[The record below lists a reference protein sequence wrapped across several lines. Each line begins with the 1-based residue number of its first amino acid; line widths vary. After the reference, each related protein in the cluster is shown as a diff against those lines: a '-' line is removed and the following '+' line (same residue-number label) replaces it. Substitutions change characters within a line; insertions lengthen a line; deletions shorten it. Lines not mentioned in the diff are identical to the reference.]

1 MKSIYYLLTIIFLAI
16 QTQSFA
22 QEDTT
27 KTNDEWKWRWEDEDK
42 WDWKWNWDDD
52 FDFGFSK
59 SRPAI
64 TLNYGLAQIDRKNM
78 NKNFVKP
85 NLLELKLGYIKENSA
100 FGKDNLVSY
109 NYRNVFVANE
119 SNKISGKEANGTE
132 IESDMWR
139 LGFERIRGYGYKLGE
154 SSSIILFNGYTL
166 NWSRVDF
173 KYPEIFTLN
182 VDPEIETLNLYD
194 ENFRFGTS
202 GVGGVGVKVIDNL
215 MLNASYERSI
225 IFQRHLFWKWAG
237 SAIIESAAQGLLDK
251 FVDEIFESSPYAGP
265 IVSFVLK
272 NALTYGVYELR
283 KDKMNWPFKSESP
296 LTYDQFKFGLTFVF

>member
-100 FGKDNLVSY
+100 FGKDDLVSY

-119 SNKISGKEANGTE
+119 SNKLSGKEANGTE

-154 SSSIILFNGYTL
+154 NSSIILFNGYTL

-173 KYPEIFTLN
+173 TYPLN
-182 VDPEIETLNLYD
+182 LTVDPEIETLNLYD

-283 KDKMNWPFKSESP
+283 KDKMNWPFKSEPP

>member
-27 KTNDEWKWRWEDEDK
+27 KTDDEWKWRWEDEDK

-100 FGKDNLVSY
+100 FGKDDLVSY

-119 SNKISGKEANGTE
+119 SNKLSGKEANETE

-139 LGFERIRGYGYKLGE
+139 LGFERNRGFGYKLGE

-173 KYPEIFTLN
+173 TYPLN
-182 VDPEIETLNLYD
+182 LTVDPEIETLNLYD

-237 SAIIESAAQGLLDK
+237 SAIIESAAQELLDR

-283 KDKMNWPFKSESP
+283 KDKMNWPFKGEPP

>member
-1 MKSIYYLLTIIFLAI
+1 MKPIIYLFTLIFLPLQA
-16 QTQSFA
+16 QSFA

-27 KTNDEWKWRWEDEDK
+27 KTDDEWKWHWEDEEK
-42 WDWKWNWDDD
+42 WDLKWKWEDD

-85 NLLELKLGYIKENSA
+85 GLLELKLGYIKA
-100 FGKDNLVSY
+100 KPALGKDDLISH
-109 NYRNVFVANE
+109 NYRNVFIANE
-119 SNKISGKEANGTE
+119 SNNLSGKKTNGTE
-132 IESDMWR
+132 IESEMWR
-139 LGFERIRGYGYKLGE
+139 FGFERIRGYGYKLGE

-173 KYPEIFTLN
+173 KYPEILTLTF
-182 VDPEIETLNLYD
+182 DPEIETLNLYD
-194 ENFRFGTS
+194 ESFRFGTS

-251 FVDEIFESSPYAGP
+251 FVDEIFQSSPYAGP
-265 IVSFVLK
+265 IVSFILK
-272 NALTYGVYELR
+272 NALTYGIYELR

>member
-1 MKSIYYLLTIIFLAI
+1 MKSIYYLLTIIFLVI
-16 QTQSFA
+16 KVQSFA

-27 KTNDEWKWRWEDEDK
+27 KIDDEWKWRWEDEDK
-42 WDWKWNWDDD
+42 WNWKWNWDDD
-52 FDFGFSK
+52 FDLGFSK
-59 SRPAI
+59 SSPAI
-64 TLNYGLAQIDRKNM
+64 TLNYGLAQVDRKNM

-85 NLLELKLGYIKENSA
+85 NLLELKLGYIKEKSA
-100 FGKDNLVSY
+100 FGKDDLVSY

-119 SNKISGKEANGTE
+119 SNKLSGKETNGTE

-173 KYPEIFTLN
+173 KYPLN
-182 VDPEIETLNLYD
+182 LTGDPEIETLNLYD

-296 LTYDQFKFGLTFVF
+296 LTYDQFKFGLTFIF

>member
-1 MKSIYYLLTIIFLAI
+1 MRSIFYLLAIFFLTIQI
-16 QTQSFA
+16 QNFA

-27 KTNDEWKWRWEDEDK
+27 KTDDEWKWRWEDEDK
-42 WDWKWNWDDD
+42 WDWKLNWDED

-85 NLLELKLGYIKENSA
+85 NLLELKLGYIKEKSA
-100 FGKDNLVSY
+100 FGKDDLVIH

-119 SNKISGKEANGTE
+119 SNKLSGKETNGTE

-154 SSSIILFNGYTL
+154 GSSVILFNGYTL

-173 KYPEIFTLN
+173 KYPEILTLTI
-182 VDPEIETLNLYD
+182 DREIETLNLYD
-194 ENFRFGTS
+194 ESFRFGTS

-237 SAIIESAAQGLLDK
+237 SAIIESAAQGLLDE

-272 NALTYGVYELR
+272 NALTYGIYELR
-283 KDKMNWPFKSESP
+283 KDKMNWPFNSESP